1 MKIINLYKNLQ
12 ERERKLVLI
21 SFVLIIF
28 LILYFSFMNVYSSY
42 TRSSINLA
50 KAKSDYEYVYN
61 KVKLFESSNNKKN
74 LSSENIERIIIDNS
88 FQDNI
93 TNLNIT
99 EKNSSIYISFLS
111 TNISDAVTLS
121 EKLVNSS
128 NREITNIKYEN
139 FNNKVSAELIFN

>member
-50 KAKSDYEYVYN
+50 KAKSDYEYVHN
-61 KVKLFESSNNKKN
+61 KVKLFESSYNKKN

-93 TNLNIT
+93 TDLNIT
-99 EKNSSIYISFLS
+99 EKNSSIYITFLS
-111 TNISDAVTLS
+111 TNITDAITLS

-128 NREITNIKYEN
+128 NSEITNIKYEN

>member
-12 ERERKLVLI
+12 ERERKLVVI

-50 KAKSDYEYVYN
+50 KAKSDYEYVHN
-61 KVKLFESSNNKKN
+61 KVKLFESSSNKKN

-93 TNLNIT
+93 TDLNIT

-121 EKLVNSS
+121 EKLINSS

>member
-50 KAKSDYEYVYN
+50 KAKSDYEYVHN
-61 KVKLFESSNNKKN
+61 KVKLFESSYNKKN

-128 NREITNIKYEN
+128 NSEIANIKYEN

>member
-93 TNLNIT
+93 TDLNIT

-121 EKLVNSS
+121 EKLDNSS
-128 NREITNIKYEN
+128 NSEIANIKYEN
-139 FNNKVSAELIFN
+139 FNNKVSAEFIFN

>member
-21 SFVLIIF
+21 SFILIIF

-61 KVKLFESSNNKKN
+61 KVKLFESSFNKKN
-74 LSSENIERIIIDNS
+74 LSSDDIEKIIIDNS
-88 FQDNI
+88 LQDKI
-93 TNLNIT
+93 TDLNFT
-99 EKNSSIYISFLS
+99 EKNLSIYINFSS
-111 TNISDAVTLS
+111 SNISDAITLS

-128 NREITNIKYEN
+128 NSEITNIKYQN
-139 FNNKVSAELIFN
+139 FNDKVRTELIFN

>member
-50 KAKSDYEYVYN
+50 KAKSDYEYVHN
-61 KVKLFESSNNKKN
+61 KVKLFESSYNKKN
-74 LSSENIERIIIDNS
+74 LNSENIERIIIDNS
-88 FQDNI
+88 FKDNI
-93 TNLNIT
+93 TDLNIT

-128 NREITNIKYEN
+128 NSEITNIKYEN

>member
-93 TNLNIT
+93 TDLNIT

>member
-50 KAKSDYEYVYN
+50 KAKSDYEYVHS
-61 KVKLFESSNNKKN
+61 KVKLFESSYNKKN
-74 LSSENIERIIIDNS
+74 LNSENIERIIIDNS

-93 TNLNIT
+93 TDLNIT

-128 NREITNIKYEN
+128 NSEITNIKYEN

>member
-93 TNLNIT
+93 TDLNIT

-121 EKLVNSS
+121 EKLINSS

>member
-50 KAKSDYEYVYN
+50 KAKSDYEYVHN

-93 TNLNIT
+93 TDLNIT
-99 EKNSSIYISFLS
+99 EKNLSIYISFLS

-128 NREITNIKYEN
+128 NSEIANIKYEN

>member
-61 KVKLFESSNNKKN
+61 KVKLFESSSNKKN

-93 TNLNIT
+93 TDLNIT

-139 FNNKVSAELIFN
+139 FNNKVTAELIFN

>member
-50 KAKSDYEYVYN
+50 KAKSDYEYVHN
-61 KVKLFESSNNKKN
+61 KVKLFESSYNKKN
-74 LSSENIERIIIDNS
+74 LNSENIERIIIDNS

-93 TNLNIT
+93 TDLNIT

-128 NREITNIKYEN
+128 NSEITNIKYEN

>member
-28 LILYFSFMNVYSSY
+28 LILYFSFMNFYSSY

-61 KVKLFESSNNKKN
+61 KVKLFESSSNKKN

-93 TNLNIT
+93 TDLNIT

-121 EKLVNSS
+121 EKLINSS

>member
-21 SFVLIIF
+21 SFILIIF

-61 KVKLFESSNNKKN
+61 KVKLFESSFNKKN
-74 LSSENIERIIIDNS
+74 LSSDDIEKIIIDNS
-88 FQDNI
+88 LQDKI
-93 TNLNIT
+93 TDLNFT
-99 EKNSSIYISFLS
+99 EKNSSIYINFSS
-111 TNISDAVTLS
+111 SNISDAITLS

-128 NREITNIKYEN
+128 NSEITNIKYEN
-139 FNNKVSAELIFN
+139 FNNKVSTELIFN

>member
-1 MKIINLYKNLQ
+1 MRMGREPHLYIQNIMIA
-12 ERERKLVLI
+12 VD
-21 SFVLIIF
+21 
-28 LILYFSFMNVYSSY
+28 NV
-42 TRSSINLA
+42 INLA
-50 KAKSDYEYVYN
+50 KAKSDYEYVHS
-61 KVKLFESSNNKKN
+61 KVKLFESSYNKKN
-74 LSSENIERIIIDNS
+74 LNSENIERIIIDNS

-93 TNLNIT
+93 TDLNIT

-128 NREITNIKYEN
+128 NSEITNIKYEN

>member
-21 SFVLIIF
+21 SFILIIF

-50 KAKSDYEYVYN
+50 KAKSDYEYVHS
-61 KVKLFESSNNKKN
+61 KVKLFESSYNKKN
-74 LSSENIERIIIDNS
+74 LNSDNIERIIIDNS

-93 TNLNIT
+93 TDLNIT

-128 NREITNIKYEN
+128 NSEITNIKYEN

>member
-21 SFVLIIF
+21 SFILIIF

-61 KVKLFESSNNKKN
+61 KVKLFESSFNKKN
-74 LSSENIERIIIDNS
+74 LSSDDIEKIIIDNS
-88 FQDNI
+88 LQDKI
-93 TNLNIT
+93 TDLNFT
-99 EKNSSIYISFLS
+99 EKNLSIYINFSS
-111 TNISDAVTLS
+111 SNISDAITLS

-128 NREITNIKYEN
+128 NSEITNIKYEN
-139 FNNKVSAELIFN
+139 FNNKVSTELIFN

>member
-50 KAKSDYEYVYN
+50 KAKSDYEYVHN
-61 KVKLFESSNNKKN
+61 KVKLFESSYNKKN

-88 FQDNI
+88 FRDNI
-93 TNLNIT
+93 TDLNIT
-99 EKNSSIYISFLS
+99 EKNSFIYISFLS

-128 NREITNIKYEN
+128 NSEIANIKYEN

>member
-1 MKIINLYKNLQ
+1 MRIINLYKNLQ

-93 TNLNIT
+93 TDLNIT